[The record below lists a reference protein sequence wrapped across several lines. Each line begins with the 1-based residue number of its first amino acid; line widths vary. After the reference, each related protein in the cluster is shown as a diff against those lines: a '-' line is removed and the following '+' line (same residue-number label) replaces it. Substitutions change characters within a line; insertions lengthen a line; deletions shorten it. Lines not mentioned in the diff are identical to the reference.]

1 MQLREYQTRALDMLY
16 AWFGKNATGHP
27 VLNMPGGSG
36 KSVVIASLAKDALQN
51 WPDTRILMLVH
62 SKELILQNADKLR
75 KLWPGAPLGIYS
87 ASVGRRDLGEPIT
100 YAGIG
105 SVAKRAKEIGHI
117 DLCIIDE
124 VHAVSTA
131 ESGIYRKL
139 IGDLLEINPSM
150 RIVGLS
156 ASPYRLGQG
165 LITEGPTAIFSE
177 ILEPVSIEELVFKT
191 HLVPLRSKITKHK
204 LDTDGLHKRQGEYI
218 ASEMEAKFN
227 TDDHN
232 SAVVQEI
239 IEKASNRAHW
249 LIFCSGVAHS
259 ESVAECLRAA
269 GIAAEALDATHSKT
283 ERERKLADFESGR
296 MRAICSV
303 GILTTGYDF
312 PALDCIAFLRS
323 TMSPGLYL
331 QMAVRGMRPHAGKAD
346 CLVLDFAGVV
356 ETHGPITS
364 VRTPTRNNDNAGNGE
379 APVKVCEQC
388 SEICAISAKKCS
400 ACGYE
405 FPAPDPKPLVLR
417 DDDIMGGGE
426 KVFDVASWVWR
437 KHISR
442 TSGKEML
449 SCTYYGSALSS
460 KPITEYFPILHEG
473 YAGSKALQ
481 VIANIATSAGADL
494 SDVNTFEQSE
504 SLDYI
509 AASIN
514 KGRPPRAVMYK
525 IDGKF
530 VRIYSRSWEP
540 RHEHEFV

>member
-1 MQLREYQTRALDMLY
+1 MILRDYQSRSIDMLY
-16 AWFGKNATGHP
+16 AWFEKNATGHP

-36 KSVVIASLAKDALQN
+36 KSVVIATLVKDALQN

-87 ASVGRRDLGEPIT
+87 ASAGKRQLDEPIT

-105 SVAKRAKEIGHI
+105 SVAKRSKEIGHI

-139 IGDLLEINPSM
+139 IADLLNINPSM

-165 LITEGPTAIFSE
+165 LITEGPTAIFSQ

-191 HLVPLRSKITKHK
+191 HLVPLRSKVTKHK

-218 ASEMEAKFN
+218 ASEMEEKFN

-259 ESVAECLRAA
+259 EAVAECLRLA
-269 GIAAEALDATHSKT
+269 GIPAEALDATHSKS
-283 ERERKLADFESGR
+283 ERERKLADFESGKL
-296 MRAICSV
+296 RALCNV

-331 QMAVRGMRPHAGKAD
+331 QMAVRGMRPNAGKAD
-346 CLVLDFAGVV
+346 CLVLDFAGLVK
-356 ETHGPITS
+356 EHGPITNVQPPKKGGS
-364 VRTPTRNNDNAGNGE
+364 GNGE
-379 APVKVCEQC
+379 APVKVCDNCQELVH
-388 SEICAISAKKCS
+388 ISALNCP
-400 ACGYE
+400 ACGHP
-405 FPAPDPKPLVLR
+405 FPEPGAKKLQLHDV
-417 DDDIMGGGE
+417 DIMGLTGTE
-426 KVFDVASWVWR
+426 LEVKSWSWR
-437 KHISR
+437 SHTSR
-442 TSGKEML
+442 ASGKMML
-449 SCTYYGSALSS
+449 ACTYYGSLSDR
-460 KPITEYFPILHEG
+460 PITEYLTVFHDG
-473 YAGSKALQ
+473 YAGSRAMRLF
-481 VIANIATSAGADL
+481 ATMARSAGASLVEAIDL
-494 SDVNTFEQSE
+494 DGENALTYM
-504 SLDYI
+504 SLEMNGSTPPK
-509 AASIN
+509 SIEY
-514 KGRPPRAVMYK
+514 RM
-525 IDGKF
+525 DGK
-530 VRIYSRSWEP
+530 YP
-540 RHEHEFV
+540 RVLKRTW

>member
-1 MQLREYQTRALDMLY
+1 MQLREYQSRALDMLY
-16 AWFGKNATGHP
+16 AWFEKNATGHP

-87 ASVGRRDLGEPIT
+87 ASVGKRQLDEPIT

-139 IGDLLEINPSM
+139 IADLLEINPAM

-156 ASPYRLGQG
+156 ASPYRIGQG

-191 HLVPLRSKITKHK
+191 HLIPLRSKITKHR

-232 SAVVQEI
+232 SAVVHEI

-249 LIFCSGVAHS
+249 LIFCSGIAHS
-259 ESVAECLRAA
+259 EAVAECLRLA
-269 GIAAEALDATHSKT
+269 GIPAEALDATHSKS
-283 ERERKLADFESGR
+283 ERERKLSDFESGKL
-296 MRAICSV
+296 RALCNV

-331 QMAVRGMRPHAGKAD
+331 QMAVRGMRTHPGKTD

-356 ETHGPITS
+356 ESHGPITN
-364 VRTPTRNNDNAGNGE
+364 VQPPKKGGDGNGE
-379 APVKVCEQC
+379 APVKVCDHCGELVHISVMICPSCGEQFP
-388 SEICAISAKKCS
+388 EPVKKS
-400 ACGYE
+400 M
-405 FPAPDPKPLVLR
+405 VLR
-417 DDDIMGGGE
+417 NDDIMGLDGQE
-426 KVFDVASWVWR
+426 LEVTSWTWR
-437 KHISR
+437 KHISKA
-442 TSGKEML
+442 SGIEML
-449 SCTYYGSALSS
+449 AVTYYGGLSDT
-460 KPITEYFPILHEG
+460 PITEYLPIMHEG
-473 YAGSKALQ
+473 YAGQRAMSQLLS
-481 VIANIATSAGADL
+481 IANS
-494 SDVNTFEQSE
+494 
-504 SLDYI
+504 
-509 AASIN
+509 ASIVPGGLNVQTLEDMVQNMN
-514 KGRPPRAVMYK
+514 KATPPEMIEYRK
-525 IDGKF
+525 DGKF
-530 VRIYSRSWEP
+530 FRVMKRSWE
-540 RHEHEFV
+540 

>member
-105 SVAKRAKEIGHI
+105 SVAKRAKELGHI

-139 IGDLLEINPSM
+139 IADLLETNPAM

-239 IEKASNRAHW
+239 IEKASSCKHW

-259 ESVAECLRAA
+259 EAVAECLRAS
-269 GIAAEALDATHSKT
+269 GIAAEALDATHSKA
-283 ERERKLADFESGR
+283 ERERKLADFESGKL
-296 MRAICSV
+296 RALCNV

-356 ETHGPITS
+356 ATHGPITN
-364 VRTPTRNNDNAGNGE
+364 VQPPKKGGDGNGE
-379 APVKVCEQC
+379 APLKVCENC
-388 SEICAISAKKCS
+388 DELVHISVMVCP
-400 ACGYE
+400 ACQHP
-405 FPAPDPKPLVLR
+405 FPPREVKNLQLH
-417 DDDIMGGGE
+417 DDDIMGLEGQE
-426 KVFDVASWVWR
+426 LEVTSWAWR
-437 KHISR
+437 EHTSKA
-442 TSGKEML
+442 SGKQML
-449 SCTYYGSALSS
+449 AVTYYGGLSD
-460 KPITEYFPILHEG
+460 PAVTEYLAITHDG
-473 YAGSKALQ
+473 YAGQSAVQKLIT
-481 VIANIATSAGADL
+481 IAERAQIVSGGLNVKTMIEVVQNMNNAT
-494 SDVNTFEQSE
+494 
-504 SLDYI
+504 
-509 AASIN
+509 
-514 KGRPPRAVMYK
+514 PPSMIEYRK
-525 IDGKF
+525 DGKF
-530 VRIYSRSWEP
+530 FKVTRRKWA
-540 RHEHEFV
+540 

>member
-1 MQLREYQTRALDMLY
+1 MEKIELREYQSRALSMLY
-16 AWFGKNATGHP
+16 AWFEKNTTGHP

-36 KSVVIASLAKDALQN
+36 KSVVIASLAKDAMQN

-87 ASVGRRDLGEPIT
+87 ASVGKRDLSEPIT

-139 IGDLLEINPSM
+139 IADLLEINPAM

-156 ASPYRLGQG
+156 ASPYRLGHG

-204 LDTDGLHKRQGEYI
+204 LETEGLHKRQGEYI

-239 IEKASNRAHW
+239 IEKANNRNHW

-259 ESVAECLRAA
+259 EAVAECFRSA
-269 GIAAEALDATHSKT
+269 GIAAESLDATHSKP
-283 ERERKLADFESGR
+283 ERERKLADFESGK

-331 QMAVRGMRPHAGKAD
+331 QMAVRGMRPYPGKTD

-356 ETHGPITS
+356 ETHGPITA
-364 VRTPTRNNDNAGNGE
+364 VQPPKKGGDGDGE
-379 APVKVCEQC
+379 APVKVCDDCGELVH
-388 SEICAISAKKCS
+388 ISAKVCPS
-400 ACGYE
+400 CGAP
-405 FPAPDPKPLVLR
+405 FPEPEKKKLELR
-417 DDDIMGGGE
+417 NVDIMGMEGKDF
-426 KVFDVASWVWR
+426 KVTSWNWR
-437 KHISR
+437 RHISKA
-442 TSGKEML
+442 SGNLML
-449 SCTYYGSALSS
+449 ACTYYGNLSD
-460 KPITEYFPILHEG
+460 KPITEYLPVLNDG
-473 YAGSKALQ
+473 YAGQMALQ
-481 VIANIATSAGADL
+481 KLVAIAEKCGADL
-494 SDVNTFEQSE
+494 SGISRLEGSE
-504 SLDYI
+504 ALDYI
-509 AASIN
+509 VIQMGNAQ
-514 KGRPPRAVMYK
+514 PPDAIEYRM
-525 IDGKF
+525 DGKF
-530 VRIYSRSWEP
+530 YKVVRRTW
-540 RHEHEFV
+540 HETQGA

>member
-1 MQLREYQTRALDMLY
+1 MEKIELREYQARALDMLY
-16 AWFGKNATGHP
+16 AWFEKNATGHP

-51 WPDTRILMLVH
+51 WPETRILMLVH

-87 ASVGRRDLGEPIT
+87 ASVGKRQLKEPIT

-117 DLCIIDE
+117 ELCIIDE
-124 VHAVSTA
+124 VHAVSTT
-131 ESGIYRKL
+131 ENGIYRKL
-139 IGDLLEINPSM
+139 IADLLEINPDM

-232 SAVVQEI
+232 QAVVQEI
-239 IEKASNRAHW
+239 IEKASSRKHW
-249 LIFCSGVAHS
+249 LIFCSGVEHS

-331 QMAVRGMRPHAGKAD
+331 QMAVRGMRPYPGKTD

-356 ETHGPITS
+356 ETHGPITA
-364 VRTPTRNNDNAGNGE
+364 VQPPNKAGKGDGE
-379 APVKVCEQC
+379 APVKVCDEC
-388 SEICAISAKKCS
+388 GELVHPTTRVCP
-400 ACGYE
+400 ACGHE
-405 FPAPDPKPLVLR
+405 FPPPAIKKMTLR
-417 DDDIMGGGE
+417 NDDIMGLDGTE
-426 KVFDVASWVWR
+426 LTLTAWEWR
-437 KHISR
+437 RHLSR

-449 SCTYYGSALSS
+449 SVSYYGGLSD
-460 KPITEYFPILHEG
+460 PAITEYLPVLHDG
-473 YAGSKALQ
+473 YAAQRAMQQLYTMAG
-481 VIANIATSAGADL
+481 SAGVTLIGAAML
-494 SDVNTFEQSE
+494 TGGEA
-504 SLDYI
+504 LDYI
-509 AASIN
+509 AKTMTAGQHPASIE
-514 KGRPPRAVMYK
+514 YK
-525 IDGKF
+525 KDGKYH
-530 VRIYSRSWEP
+530 RITKRSW
-540 RHEHEFV
+540 

>member
-1 MQLREYQTRALDMLY
+1 MQLREYQSRALDMLY

-87 ASVGRRDLGEPIT
+87 ASVGKRQLEEPIT

-139 IGDLLEINPSM
+139 IADLLEINPGM

-204 LDTDGLHKRQGEYI
+204 LETDGLHKRQGEYI

-239 IEKASNRAHW
+239 IEMASNRAHW

-259 ESVAECLRAA
+259 EAVAECLRVA
-269 GIAAEALDATHSKT
+269 GIIAESLDATHSKS
-283 ERERKLADFESGR
+283 ERERKLAEFESGKL
-296 MRAICSV
+296 RALCNV

-331 QMAVRGMRPHAGKAD
+331 QMAVRGMRPHAGKTD

-356 ETHGPITS
+356 SSHGPITA
-364 VRTPTRNNDNAGNGE
+364 VQPPKKGGDGNGE
-379 APVKVCEQC
+379 APVKVCDEC
-388 SEICAISAKKCS
+388 GELVHISAMVCPS
-400 ACGYE
+400 CGTA
-405 FPAPDPKPLVLR
+405 FPAPEPKKLKLH
-417 DDDIMGGGE
+417 DDDIMGLVGRDL
-426 KVFDVASWVWR
+426 DVTSWSWR
-437 KHISR
+437 KHISKA
-442 TSGKEML
+442 SGKEML
-449 SCTYYGSALSS
+449 AVTYYGGLSD
-460 KPITEYFPILHEG
+460 PAVTEYLAITHDS
-473 YAGSKALQ
+473 YAGQMALQ
-481 VIANIATSAGADL
+481 KLVTIAERAQIKPGGLN
-494 SDVNTFEQSE
+494 VQSLE
-504 SLDYI
+504 EMVQNMNQTQPPS
-509 AASIN
+509 SIEF
-514 KGRPPRAVMYK
+514 KK
-525 IDGKF
+525 DGKF
-530 VRIYSRSWEP
+530 FRVMRRRWE
-540 RHEHEFV
+540 

>member
-1 MQLREYQTRALDMLY
+1 MKLREYQSRALEMLY
-16 AWFGKNATGHP
+16 AWFEKNATGHP

-87 ASVGRRDLGEPIT
+87 ASVGRRELEEAIT

-105 SVAKRAKEIGHI
+105 SVAKRAKQIGHI

-131 ESGIYRKL
+131 ESGNYRKL
-139 IGDLLEINPSM
+139 IADLLEINPAM

-177 ILEPVSIEELVFKT
+177 ILEPVSIEELIFKN
-191 HLVPLRSKITKHK
+191 HLVPLRSKVTRHK
-204 LDTDGLHKRQGEYI
+204 LDTDGLHKRQGEYV

-232 SAVVQEI
+232 SAVVKEI
-239 IEKASNRAHW
+239 IDKARSRAHW

-259 ESVAECLRAA
+259 EAVAECLRGA
-269 GIAAEALDATHSKT
+269 GIEAESLDATHSKS
-283 ERERKLADFESGR
+283 ERERKLSEFESGKL
-296 MRAICSV
+296 RALCNV

-331 QMAVRGMRPHAGKAD
+331 QMAVRGMRTNPEKVD

-356 ETHGPITS
+356 EMHGPITAVQPPKKGS
-364 VRTPTRNNDNAGNGE
+364 LGDGE
-379 APVKVCEQC
+379 APIKVCE
-388 SEICAISAKKCS
+388 
-400 ACGYE
+400 ACGE
-405 FPAPDPKPLVLR
+405 LCPISIQICPACGAAFPEPVAKSMALR
-417 DDDIMGGGE
+417 NDDIMGLEGKDME
-426 KVFDVASWVWR
+426 VTHWMWR
-437 KHISR
+437 KHLSR
-442 TSGKEML
+442 ASGKEML
-449 SCTYYGSALSS
+449 ACTYYGGLSDA
-460 KPITEYFPILHEG
+460 PITEYLAVAHDG
-473 YAGSKALQ
+473 YAGDKSMRLLCSMAS
-481 VIANIATSAGADL
+481 SAKVPMQLTPDVELMDVADL
-494 SDVNTFEQSE
+494 MN
-504 SLDYI
+504 LG
-509 AASIN
+509 A
-514 KGRPPRAVMYK
+514 PPAGIEYK
-525 IDGKF
+525 KDGKF
-530 VRIYSRSWEP
+530 FRVLKRTWE
-540 RHEHEFV
+540 

>member
-1 MQLREYQTRALDMLY
+1 MAKIELREYQTRALNMLY
-16 AWFGKNATGHP
+16 AWFEKNATGHP

-51 WPDTRILMLVH
+51 WPETRILMLVH

-75 KLWPGAPLGIYS
+75 RLWPDAPFGIYS
-87 ASVGRRDLGEPIT
+87 ASVGKRQLDEPIT

-105 SVAKRAKEIGHI
+105 SVANRSKEIGHI

-139 IGDLLEINPSM
+139 IADLLKINPAM

-165 LITEGPTAIFSE
+165 LITEGPTAIFSD
-177 ILEPVSIEELVFKT
+177 ILEPVSIQELVSKA
-191 HLVPLRSKITKHK
+191 HLVPLRSKITNHK

-232 SAVVQEI
+232 GAVVEEI
-239 IEKASNRAHW
+239 IERASNREHW

-259 ESVAECLRAA
+259 EAVAECLRGA
-269 GIAAEALDATHSKT
+269 GIPAESLDATHSKS

-331 QMAVRGMRPHAGKAD
+331 QMAVRGMRPHLGKTD
-346 CLVLDFAGVV
+346 CLVLDFAAVV
-356 ETHGPITS
+356 ATHGPITH
-364 VRTPTRNNDNAGNGE
+364 VRPPNKKGDKEGA
-379 APVKVCEQC
+379 APVKVCDNCQEL
-388 SEICAISAKKCS
+388 CALAARVCP
-400 ACGYE
+400 ACGHP
-405 FPAPDPKPLVLR
+405 FPEPELKKLKLQN
-417 DDDIMGGGE
+417 DDIMGLAGKE
-426 KVFDVASWVWR
+426 MSVTAWRWR
-437 KHISR
+437 KHVSR
-442 TSGKEML
+442 ASGQEML
-449 SCTYYGSALSS
+449 MVTYYGALSDAPVS
-460 KPITEYFPILHEG
+460 EYMPINNPG
-473 YAGSKALQ
+473 YAGEKARR
-481 VIANIATSAGADL
+481 VVATIAVDADVLVSDLYNPLDVVADIL
-494 SDVNTFEQSE
+494 SCGE
-504 SLDYI
+504 
-509 AASIN
+509 
-514 KGRPPRAVMYK
+514 PPDMIEFK
-525 IDGKF
+525 MDGKF
-530 VRIYSRSWEP
+530 HRVLQRKWKLDAP
-540 RHEHEFV
+540 QTA

>member
-1 MQLREYQTRALDMLY
+1 MQLREYQSRALDMLY
-16 AWFGKNATGHP
+16 AWFEKNATGHP

-62 SKELILQNADKLR
+62 SKELIFQNADKLR

-87 ASVGRRDLGEPIT
+87 ASVGKRQLDEPIT

-139 IGDLLEINPSM
+139 IADLLEINPAM

-177 ILEPVSIEELVFKT
+177 ILEPVGIEELVFKT

-204 LDTDGLHKRQGEYI
+204 LDTDGLHKRQGEFI

-232 SAVVQEI
+232 SAVVKEI
-239 IEKASNRAHW
+239 IEKASNQAHW

-259 ESVAECLRAA
+259 EAVAEHLRLA
-269 GIAAEALDATHSKT
+269 GIPAEALDATHSKS
-283 ERERKLADFESGR
+283 ERERKLADFESGKL
-296 MRAICSV
+296 RALCNV

-331 QMAVRGMRPHAGKAD
+331 QMAVRGMRTYPGKTD

-356 ETHGPITS
+356 STHGPITN
-364 VRTPTRNNDNAGNGE
+364 VQPPKKAGEGNGE
-379 APVKVCEQC
+379 APIKVCDNCQ
-388 SEICAISAKKCS
+388 EICAISVKVCP
-400 ACGYE
+400 ACGTP
-405 FPAPDPKPLVLR
+405 FPAREPAKLALR
-417 DDDIMGGGE
+417 HDDIMGIQGTDLE
-426 KVFDVASWVWR
+426 VTAWSWRV
-437 KHISR
+437 HTSR
-442 TSGKEML
+442 TSGNEML
-449 SCTYYGSALSS
+449 SITYYGGLSDV
-460 KPITEYFPILHEG
+460 PITEYLVVLNQG
-473 YAGSKALQ
+473 YAGQMAQQLLVNMATKAKASLMG
-481 VIANIATSAGADL
+481 ATSLALMAEAMNK
-494 SDVNTFEQSE
+494 STPPN
-504 SLDYI
+504 
-509 AASIN
+509 SIEF
-514 KGRPPRAVMYK
+514 KK
-525 IDGKF
+525 DGKF
-530 VRIYSRSWEP
+530 FRVIKRNWT
-540 RHEHEFV
+540 

>member
-1 MQLREYQTRALDMLY
+1 MMQLRDYQSRALSMLY
-16 AWFGKNATGHP
+16 EWFEKNAAGHP

-36 KSVVIASLAKDALQN
+36 KSVVIASLAKDAMQN
-51 WPDTRILMLVH
+51 WPETRILMLVH

-87 ASVGRRDLGEPIT
+87 ASVGKRQIGEPIT

-105 SVAKRAKEIGHI
+105 SVAKRADEIGHI

-139 IGDLLEINPSM
+139 IADLLGINPDM

-165 LITEGPTAIFSE
+165 MITEGPTAIFSE
-177 ILEPVSIEELVFKT
+177 ILEPVSIEELVYKG
-191 HLVPLRSKITKHK
+191 HLVPLRSKITRHK
-204 LDTDGLHKRQGEYI
+204 LETEGLHKRQGEYI

-239 IEKASNRAHW
+239 IEKASNRSHW

-259 ESVAECLRAA
+259 NAVAECLRAA
-269 GIAAEALDATHSKT
+269 GITAEALDATHSKS
-283 ERERKLADFESGR
+283 ERERKLADFESGK

-331 QMAVRGMRPHAGKAD
+331 QMAVRGMRPHPGKQD
-346 CLVLDFAGVV
+346 CLVLDFTGIV
-356 ETHGPITS
+356 ETHGPITA
-364 VRTPTRNNDNAGNGE
+364 VQPPKRGGDGNGD
-379 APVKVCEQC
+379 APVKVCDNCGEL
-388 SEICAISAKKCS
+388 CAISAAKCP
-400 ACGYE
+400 ACGNPFSE
-405 FPAPDPKPLVLR
+405 PERKRLELH
-417 DDDIMGGGE
+417 DDDIMGLEGKDME
-426 KVFDVASWVWR
+426 VSSWRWR
-437 KHISR
+437 RHISR

-449 SCTYYGSALSS
+449 ACIYYGSLSD
-460 KPITEYFPILHEG
+460 KPITEYLPVLHDG
-473 YAGSKALQ
+473 YAGQKAMHQLLRMSRSSGANLVDVAHIGGSEALEHLAAKMSDSKPP
-481 VIANIATSAGADL
+481 N
-494 SDVNTFEQSE
+494 
-504 SLDYI
+504 
-509 AASIN
+509 SIEY
-514 KGRPPRAVMYK
+514 RM
-525 IDGKF
+525 DGKF
-530 VRIYSRSWEP
+530 HRILRRDWN
-540 RHEHEFV
+540 

>member
-16 AWFGKNATGHP
+16 AWFEKNATGHP

-87 ASVGRRDLGEPIT
+87 ASVGKRQLEEPIT

-139 IGDLLEINPSM
+139 IADLLEINPAM

-232 SAVVQEI
+232 QAVVQEI
-239 IEKASNRAHW
+239 IEKAISRKHW

-259 ESVAECLRAA
+259 EAVAECLRAA
-269 GIAAEALDATHSKT
+269 GIAAEALDATHSKA
-283 ERERKLADFESGR
+283 ERERKLTDFESGKL
-296 MRAICSV
+296 RALCNV

-356 ETHGPITS
+356 ETHGPITNVQPPKKS
-364 VRTPTRNNDNAGNGE
+364 SSDGEGE
-379 APVKVCEQC
+379 APVKVCDHCGELVHISVMTCPSCGEQFP
-388 SEICAISAKKCS
+388 EPVKK
-400 ACGYE
+400 AM
-405 FPAPDPKPLVLR
+405 VLR
-417 DDDIMGGGE
+417 NDDIMGLEGKE
-426 KVFDVASWVWR
+426 LEVSSWGWR
-437 KHISR
+437 KHISKA
-442 TSGKEML
+442 SGIEML
-449 SCTYYGSALSS
+449 AVTYYGGLSDA
-460 KPITEYFPILHEG
+460 PITEYLPIMHEG
-473 YAGSKALQ
+473 YAGQKAMGLLLS
-481 VIANIATSAGADL
+481 IANS
-494 SDVNTFEQSE
+494 
-504 SLDYI
+504 
-509 AASIN
+509 ASIVPGGLRVQTMADMVQN
-514 KGRPPRAVMYK
+514 MNNATPPKLIKYRK
-525 IDGKF
+525 DGKF
-530 VRIYSRSWEP
+530 YRVMKRSWE
-540 RHEHEFV
+540 

>member
-1 MQLREYQTRALDMLY
+1 MIKLREYQSRALDMLY
-16 AWFGKNATGHP
+16 AWFEKNATGHP

-87 ASVGRRDLGEPIT
+87 ASVGKRHLDEPIT

-139 IGDLLEINPSM
+139 IADLLEINPAM

-191 HLVPLRSKITKHK
+191 HLVPLRSKVTKHK
-204 LDTDGLHKRQGEYI
+204 LETDGLHKRQGEYI

-259 ESVAECLRAA
+259 EAVAECLRFA
-269 GIAAEALDATHSKT
+269 GIPAEALDATHSKS
-283 ERERKLADFESGR
+283 ERERKLADFESGKL
-296 MRAICSV
+296 RALCNV

-356 ETHGPITS
+356 ATHGPITS
-364 VRTPTRNNDNAGNGE
+364 VTVRPPNKTGEGRSE
-379 APVKVCEQC
+379 APTKACDNCGEL
-388 SEICAISAKKCS
+388 CAISTRECP
-400 ACGYE
+400 ACGFQ
-405 FPAPDPKPLVLR
+405 FPAPETKKLELR
-417 DDDIMGGGE
+417 DDDIMGLEGSE
-426 KVFDVASWVWR
+426 MVVTSWGWR

-442 TSGKEML
+442 ASGKEML
-449 SCTYYGSALSS
+449 ACTYYGELSE
-460 KPITEYFPILHEG
+460 KPITEYFPVLHDG
-473 YAGSKALQ
+473 YAGEKSVRQLCK
-481 VIANIATSAGADL
+481 IANESGLQSMALFAGGAK
-494 SDVNTFEQSE
+494 
-504 SLDYI
+504 SLDEI
-509 AASIN
+509 AKYMSDGI
-514 KGRPPRAVMYK
+514 PPRNIEYRL
-525 IDGKF
+525 DGKF
-530 VRIYSRSWEP
+530 HRIINRSWT
-540 RHEHEFV
+540 

>member
-1 MQLREYQTRALDMLY
+1 MQLREYQSRALSMLY
-16 AWFGKNATGHP
+16 AWFEKNTTGHP

-36 KSVVIASLAKDALQN
+36 KSVVIASLAKDAMQN
-51 WPDTRILMLVH
+51 WPETRILMLVH

-87 ASVGRRDLGEPIT
+87 ASVGKRDLSEPIT

-139 IGDLLEINPSM
+139 IADLLEINPAM

-156 ASPYRLGQG
+156 ASPYRLGHG
-165 LITEGPTAIFSE
+165 FITEGPTAIFSE

-204 LDTDGLHKRQGEYI
+204 LETEGLHKRQGEYI

-239 IEKASNRAHW
+239 IEKANNRNHW

-259 ESVAECLRAA
+259 EAVAECFRSA
-269 GIAAEALDATHSKT
+269 GIAAESLDATHSKP
-283 ERERKLADFESGR
+283 ERERKLADFESGK

-331 QMAVRGMRPHAGKAD
+331 QMAVRGMRPYPGKTD

-356 ETHGPITS
+356 EMHGPITA
-364 VRTPTRNNDNAGNGE
+364 VQPPKKGGDGDGE
-379 APVKVCEQC
+379 APVKVCDNC
-388 SEICAISAKKCS
+388 SELVHISAKECP
-400 ACGYE
+400 ACGHA
-405 FPAPDPKPLVLR
+405 FPEPEKKKLALR
-417 DDDIMGGGE
+417 NDDIMGLEGKDLE
-426 KVFDVASWVWR
+426 VTAWNWR
-437 KHISR
+437 IHTSR
-442 TSGKEML
+442 ASGKMML
-449 SCTYYGSALSS
+449 ACTYYGSLSD
-460 KPITEYFPILHEG
+460 KPITEYLPVLHDG
-473 YAGSKALQ
+473 YAGQRAMQQLFAM
-481 VIANIATSAGADL
+481 ANSSGANL
-494 SDVNTFEQSE
+494 AEAARLEGEQG
-504 SLDYI
+504 LDYLSVQMSNSTPPK
-509 AASIN
+509 SIEY
-514 KGRPPRAVMYK
+514 RL
-525 IDGKF
+525 DGKF
-530 VRIYSRSWEP
+530 HRVIKRSWS
-540 RHEHEFV
+540 

>member
-16 AWFGKNATGHP
+16 AWFEKNATGHP

-51 WPDTRILMLVH
+51 WPKTRILMLVH

-87 ASVGRRDLGEPIT
+87 ASVGKRDLGEPIT

-105 SVAKRAKEIGHI
+105 SVAKRAKQIGHI

-124 VHAVSTA
+124 VHAVSTT
-131 ESGIYRKL
+131 ENGIYRKL
-139 IGDLLEINPSM
+139 IADLLEINSNM

-165 LITEGPTAIFSE
+165 MINEGPTAIFSE
-177 ILEPVSIEELVFKT
+177 ILEPVSIEELVFKA
-191 HLVPLRSKITKHK
+191 HLVPLRSKTTKHK

-232 SAVVQEI
+232 QAVVQEI
-239 IEKASNRAHW
+239 IEKASSRKHW

-259 ESVAECLRAA
+259 EAVAECLRAA
-269 GIAAEALDATHSKT
+269 GIAAESLDATHSKA

-331 QMAVRGMRPHAGKAD
+331 QMAVRGMRPHAGKTD

-356 ETHGPITS
+356 EMHGPI
-364 VRTPTRNNDNAGNGE
+364 VAVQPPKKGGDGDGE
-379 APVKVCEQC
+379 APVKVCDNCDELVH
-388 SEICAISAKKCS
+388 ISAKECPS
-400 ACGYE
+400 CGHP
-405 FPAPDPKPLVLR
+405 FPEPEEKKLKLR
-417 DDDIMGGGE
+417 NDDIMGMEGKDFEVTGW
-426 KVFDVASWVWR
+426 SWR
-437 KHISR
+437 RHISKA
-442 TSGKEML
+442 SGNLML
-449 SCTYYGSALSS
+449 ACTYYGSLSD
-460 KPITEYFPILHEG
+460 KPITEYFPVLNDG
-473 YAGSKALQ
+473 YAGQMALQ
-481 VIANIATSAGADL
+481 KLMAIAEKSGADL
-494 SDVNTFEQSE
+494 AEIRILKDTEA
-504 SLDYI
+504 LDYI
-509 AASIN
+509 VIQMGKSKHPNAIEY
-514 KGRPPRAVMYK
+514 RM
-525 IDGKF
+525 DGKF
-530 VRIYSRSWEP
+530 FKVVRRTWDET
-540 RHEHEFV
+540 RGA

>member
-1 MQLREYQTRALDMLY
+1 MEKIELREYQSRALDMLY
-16 AWFGKNATGHP
+16 AWFEKNSTGHP

-51 WPDTRILMLVH
+51 WPETRILMLVH

-87 ASVGRRDLGEPIT
+87 ASVGKRQLKEPIT

-105 SVAKRAKEIGHI
+105 SVAKRAKQIGHI

-124 VHAVSTA
+124 VHAVSTT
-131 ESGIYRKL
+131 ENGIYRKL
-139 IGDLLEINPSM
+139 IADLLKINPDM

-232 SAVVQEI
+232 QAVVQEI
-239 IEKASNRAHW
+239 IERASNRAHW

-259 ESVAECLRAA
+259 EAVAERLRAS
-269 GIAAEALDATHSKT
+269 GIAAEALDATHSKS

-331 QMAVRGMRPHAGKAD
+331 QMAVRGMRPSAGKAD

-356 ETHGPITS
+356 ATHGPITA
-364 VRTPTRNNDNAGNGE
+364 VQPPRRAGEGNGE
-379 APVKVCEQC
+379 APVKACPVCHELCALSARQC
-388 SEICAISAKKCS
+388 P
-400 ACGYE
+400 ACGHVFVSE
-405 FPAPDPKPLVLR
+405 ERKFKLHN
-417 DDDIMGGGE
+417 DDIMSLGGSQM
-426 KVFDVASWVWR
+426 DVSYWNWR
-437 KHISR
+437 KHVSR
-442 TSGKEML
+442 ASGKEML
-449 SCTYYGSALSS
+449 SCSYYGSALSD
-460 KPITEYFPILHEG
+460 PVITEYLAVMHDG
-473 YAGSKALQ
+473 YAGQKALQ
-481 VIANIATSAGADL
+481 DLYMVAQSAQASL
-494 SDVNTFEQSE
+494 SE
-504 SLDYI
+504 SLSSSNLDRI
-509 AASIN
+509 ADSMNDGI
-514 KGRPPRAVMYK
+514 PPALIK
-525 IDGKF
+525 FKKDGKYHR
-530 VRIYSRSWEP
+530 VIHRQWSQS
-540 RHEHEFV
+540 

>member
-1 MQLREYQTRALDMLY
+1 MKLREYQTRALDMLY
-16 AWFGKNATGHP
+16 AWFEKNATGHP

-51 WPDTRILMLVH
+51 WPETRILMLVH

-87 ASVGRRDLGEPIT
+87 ASVGKRQMGEPIT

-105 SVAKRAKEIGHI
+105 SVAKRAKELGHI

-139 IGDLLEINPSM
+139 ISDLLEINPAM

-239 IEKASNRAHW
+239 IEMASNRAHW

-259 ESVAECLRAA
+259 EAVAECLRAA
-269 GIAAEALDATHSKT
+269 GIAAEALDATHSKA
-283 ERERKLADFESGR
+283 ERERKLADFESGKL
-296 MRAICSV
+296 RALCNV

-312 PALDCIAFLRS
+312 PALDCIAFLRP

-331 QMAVRGMRPHAGKAD
+331 QMAVRGMRPHADKAD

-356 ETHGPITS
+356 STHGPITNVQPPKKGGS
-364 VRTPTRNNDNAGNGE
+364 GNGE
-379 APVKVCEQC
+379 APVKICEAC
-388 SEICAISAKKCS
+388 NELCPISALKCP
-400 ACGYE
+400 ACGNP
-405 FPAPDPKPLVLR
+405 FPAPAKKPLTLHL
-417 DDDIMGGGE
+417 DDIMGVQGLE
-426 KVFDVASWVWR
+426 MNVRAWAWR
-437 KHISR
+437 KH
-442 TSGKEML
+442 TSKASGNEML
-449 SCTYYGSALSS
+449 ALTYYGGLSE
-460 KPITEYFPILHEG
+460 PAVTEYLPVMHEG
-473 YAGSKALQ
+473 YAGSRARQKLAEIAQKSGVALDY
-481 VIANIATSAGADL
+481 SSADL
-494 SDVNTFEQSE
+494 HD
-504 SLDYI
+504 I
-509 AASIN
+509 AKQMT
-514 KGRPPRAVMYK
+514 KGQPPRLLEHK
-525 IDGKF
+525 RDGKHF
-530 VRIYSRSWEP
+530 KILRREWNETESTPILY
-540 RHEHEFV
+540 

>member
-1 MQLREYQTRALDMLY
+1 MQLREYQSRALEMLY
-16 AWFGKNATGHP
+16 AWFEKNATGHP

-51 WPDTRILMLVH
+51 WPETRILMLVH

-87 ASVGRRDLGEPIT
+87 ASVGKRQLEEPIT

-124 VHAVSTA
+124 VHAVSTT

-139 IGDLLEINPSM
+139 IFDLMEINPAM

-177 ILEPVSIEELVFKT
+177 ILEPVGIEELVFKT

-232 SAVVQEI
+232 NAVAQEI
-239 IEKASNRAHW
+239 IEIAESRKHW

-259 ESVAECLRAA
+259 EAMAECLRSA
-269 GIAAEALDATHSKT
+269 GIAAEALDATHSKA
-283 ERERKLADFESGR
+283 ERERKLVDFESGKL
-296 MRAICSV
+296 RALCNV

-331 QMAVRGMRPHAGKAD
+331 QMAVRGMRPHFGKTD

-356 ETHGPITS
+356 LTHGPITN
-364 VRTPTRNNDNAGNGE
+364 VQPPKKNGEGNGE
-379 APVKVCEQC
+379 APIKVCDNCQ
-388 SEICAISAKKCS
+388 EICAISVKVCP
-400 ACGYE
+400 ACGMP
-405 FPAPDPKPLVLR
+405 FPASEPAKLALR
-417 DDDIMGGGE
+417 HDDIMGLQGTDLE
-426 KVFDVASWVWR
+426 VTAWSWRV
-437 KHISR
+437 HTSR
-442 TSGKEML
+442 TSGNEML
-449 SCTYYGSALSS
+449 AVTYYGGLSDV
-460 KPITEYFPILHEG
+460 PITEYLVVLNQG
-473 YAGSKALQ
+473 YAGDKAQQML
-481 VIANIATSAGADL
+481 IALATKSQASLMGA
-494 SDVNTFEQSE
+494 N
-504 SLDYI
+504 SLFLMVE
-509 AASIN
+509 AMNKSVPPSSIEF
-514 KGRPPRAVMYK
+514 KK
-525 IDGKF
+525 DGKF
-530 VRIYSRSWEP
+530 FRVINRSWK
-540 RHEHEFV
+540 

>member
-1 MQLREYQTRALDMLY
+1 MQLREYQSRALDMLY
-16 AWFGKNATGHP
+16 AWFEKNATGHP

-87 ASVGRRDLGEPIT
+87 ASVGKRQLDEPIT

-139 IGDLLEINPSM
+139 IADLLEINPAM

-191 HLVPLRSKITKHK
+191 HLVPLRSKITKHR

-232 SAVVQEI
+232 SAVVHEI

-259 ESVAECLRAA
+259 EAVAECLRLA
-269 GIAAEALDATHSKT
+269 GIPAEALDATHSKS
-283 ERERKLADFESGR
+283 ERERKLADFESGKL
-296 MRAICSV
+296 RALCNV

-331 QMAVRGMRPHAGKAD
+331 QMAVRGMRTHPGKTD

-356 ETHGPITS
+356 ESHGPITN
-364 VRTPTRNNDNAGNGE
+364 VQPPKKGGDGNGE
-379 APVKVCEQC
+379 APVKVCDHCGELVHISVMVCPSCGEQFP
-388 SEICAISAKKCS
+388 EPVKKS
-400 ACGYE
+400 M
-405 FPAPDPKPLVLR
+405 VLR
-417 DDDIMGGGE
+417 NDDIMGLDGQE
-426 KVFDVASWVWR
+426 LEVTSWTWR
-437 KHISR
+437 KHISKA
-442 TSGKEML
+442 SGIEML
-449 SCTYYGSALSS
+449 AVTYYGGLSDT
-460 KPITEYFPILHEG
+460 PITEYLPIMHEG
-473 YAGSKALQ
+473 YAGQRAMSQLLS
-481 VIANIATSAGADL
+481 IANS
-494 SDVNTFEQSE
+494 
-504 SLDYI
+504 
-509 AASIN
+509 ASIVPGGLN
-514 KGRPPRAVMYK
+514 VKTMEDMVQNMNNATPPEWIEYRK
-525 IDGKF
+525 DGKF
-530 VRIYSRSWEP
+530 FRVMKRSWE
-540 RHEHEFV
+540 

>member
-1 MQLREYQTRALDMLY
+1 MKLREYQTRALNMLY
-16 AWFGKNATGHP
+16 AWFEKNATGHP

-51 WPDTRILMLVH
+51 WPETRILMLVH

-87 ASVGRRDLGEPIT
+87 ASVGKRQLEEPIT

-139 IGDLLEINPSM
+139 IANLLEINSAM

-165 LITEGPTAIFSE
+165 LISEGPTAIFSE

-191 HLVPLRSKITKHK
+191 HLVPLRSKITRHK

-239 IEKASNRAHW
+239 INKASSRAHW
-249 LIFCSGVAHS
+249 LIFCSGVAHAEAVAKCFSDAGISS
-259 ESVAECLRAA
+259 ES
-269 GIAAEALDATHSKT
+269 LDGTHSKS
-283 ERERKLADFESGR
+283 ERERKLADFESGK
-296 MRAICSV
+296 MRAICSI
-303 GILTTGYDF
+303 GIMTTGYDF

-331 QMAVRGMRPHAGKAD
+331 QMAVRGMRPHPGKAD

-356 ETHGPITS
+356 ETHGPITAVQPPKKGS
-364 VRTPTRNNDNAGNGE
+364 SGDGE
-379 APVKVCEQC
+379 APIKVCDEC
-388 SEICAISAKKCS
+388 GELVHISAMVCP
-400 ACGYE
+400 ACGAL
-405 FPAPDPKPLVLR
+405 FPEPVKKSMVLR
-417 DDDIMGGGE
+417 NDDIMGLEGTDME
-426 KVFDVASWVWR
+426 VTSWNWR
-437 KHISR
+437 KHTSKA
-442 TSGKEML
+442 SGKDML
-449 SCTYYGSALSS
+449 AVTYYGSLSDA
-460 KPITEYFPILHEG
+460 PITEYLPIAHDG
-473 YAGSKALQ
+473 YAGQRAMGQLLSL
-481 VIANIATSAGADL
+481 ATSA
-494 SDVNTFEQSE
+494 S
-504 SLDYI
+504 I
-509 AASIN
+509 APGGLNVATMDEMAAN
-514 KGRPPRAVMYK
+514 MNETTPPKFIEFRK
-525 IDGKF
+525 DGKF
-530 VRIYSRSWEP
+530 FRVMKRSWE
-540 RHEHEFV
+540 

>member
-1 MQLREYQTRALDMLY
+1 MEKIELREYQSRALNMLY
-16 AWFGKNATGHP
+16 TWFEKNSAGHP

-36 KSVVIASLAKDALQN
+36 KSVVIASLAKDSLQN
-51 WPDTRILMLVH
+51 WPETRILMLVH

-75 KLWPGAPLGIYS
+75 KLWPSAPLGIYS
-87 ASVGRRDLGEPIT
+87 ASVGKRQLEEPIT

-105 SVAKRAKEIGHI
+105 SVAKRAKQIGHI

-124 VHAVSTA
+124 VHAVSTT
-131 ESGIYRKL
+131 ENGIYRKL
-139 IGDLLEINPSM
+139 IADLLEINPHM

-177 ILEPVSIEELVFKT
+177 ILEPVRIEELVFKK

-227 TDDHN
+227 TDYHN
-232 SAVVQEI
+232 QAVVHEI
-239 IEKASNRAHW
+239 IEKASNRKHW

-259 ESVAECLRAA
+259 EAVAKCLRVA
-269 GIAAEALDATHSKT
+269 GIAAESLDATHNKS
-283 ERERKLADFESGR
+283 ERERKLADFESGS

-331 QMAVRGMRPHAGKAD
+331 QMAVRGMRPHLGKTD

-356 ETHGPITS
+356 STHGPITA
-364 VRTPTRNNDNAGNGE
+364 VRPPSLSSGTGE
-379 APVKVCEQC
+379 APVKPCPQC
-388 SEICAISAKKCS
+388 NEIVHLSAKQCP
-400 ACGYE
+400 ACGYT
-405 FPAPDPKPLVLR
+405 FPAREPPKLKLR
-417 DDDIMGGGE
+417 DDDIMGLRSGIRMTVQE
-426 KVFDVASWVWR
+426 WHWR

-442 TSGKEML
+442 ASGKEMVAV
-449 SCTYYGSALSS
+449 TYYGKLSD
-460 KPITEYFPILHEG
+460 KPITEYFPVTHGG
-473 YAGSKALQ
+473 YVGEKAIKTVLE
-481 VIANIATSAGADL
+481 IATKGAPMT
-494 SDVNTFEQSE
+494 DVQAMVA
-504 SLDYI
+504 SLDGMVE
-509 AASIN
+509 N
-514 KGRPPRAVMYK
+514 MNRAVPPAAIKYQRE
-525 IDGKF
+525 GKF
-530 VRIYSRSWEP
+530 EKVVERTW
-540 RHEHEFV
+540 